1 MNDMKINFTQE
12 EGKLIVSVSG
22 DIDAYHS
29 GDFKKSIREELES
42 VDAHTVVLDMSNVAY
57 IDSAGLGS
65 LVALLKDVRTKGKEF
80 VLASLKPNVK
90 RIFEM
95 TRLDRVFKIVDTL
108 EEV

>member
-1 MNDMKINFTQE
+1 MMNLNMDFVE
-12 EGKLIVSVSG
+12 EGDKLIAVIKG

-29 GDFKKSIREELES
+29 ADFKRIIREKMAGFSEKKI
-42 VDAHTVVLDMSNVAY
+42 VLDMSHVSY

-65 LVALLKDVRTKGKEF
+65 LVALLKDARNQGKSI

-95 TRLDRVFKIVDTL
+95 TRLDRVFKISDTL
-108 EEV
+108 EEA

>member
-12 EGKLIVSVSG
+12 RGKLIVSVSG

-29 GDFKKSIREELES
+29 GDFKKTIREKLGS
-42 VDAHTVVLDMSNVAY
+42 VDADTVVLDMSNVAY

>member
-12 EGKLIVSVSG
+12 GEKLIVSVNG

-29 GDFKKSIREELES
+29 GDFKKNIREKLES
-42 VDAHTVVLDMSNVAY
+42 VNANIIVLDMSNVAY

-95 TRLDRVFKIVDTL
+95 TRLDKVFKIVDTL
-108 EEV
+108 EEI